1 MKFVLGFIAGASIAA
16 SAALMVSPSDMK
28 KVRRKCKYAK
38 RALMDMI

>member
-28 KVRRKCKYAK
+28 KVRRKCKCAK
-38 RALMDMI
+38 RAIMNMM